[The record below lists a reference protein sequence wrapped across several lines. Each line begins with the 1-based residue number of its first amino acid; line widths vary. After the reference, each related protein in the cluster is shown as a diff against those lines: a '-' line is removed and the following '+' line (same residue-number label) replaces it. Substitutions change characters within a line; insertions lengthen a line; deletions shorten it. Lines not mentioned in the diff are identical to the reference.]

1 MIKINQ
7 NFCHKKNTRKRNN
20 FLWSN
25 TVVIIDNDA
34 ACPLIE
40 G

>member
-7 NFCHKKNTRKRNN
+7 KFCQKKMKKRNN
-20 FLWSN
+20 FIVSN
-25 TVVIIDNDA
+25 AVVIIDNDA

>member
-7 NFCHKKNTRKRNN
+7 KFCQKKTKKRNY

-34 ACPLIE
+34 TCPLIE